1 MLIVSHILYLRVL
14 RVVTSQ
20 CECKEHSDK
29 HDLPCLAQEYVGGGE
44 KKMKKTWE
52 IHVQVCTEVRSD
64 FTTLESLKYV
74 E

>member
-29 HDLPCLAQEYVGGGE
+29 HDLQVFGTGVCWGGGVPLNE
-44 KKMKKTWE
+44 GE
-52 IHVQVCTEVRSD
+52 DLGNSRSG
-64 FTTLESLKYV
+64 LH
-74 E
+74 